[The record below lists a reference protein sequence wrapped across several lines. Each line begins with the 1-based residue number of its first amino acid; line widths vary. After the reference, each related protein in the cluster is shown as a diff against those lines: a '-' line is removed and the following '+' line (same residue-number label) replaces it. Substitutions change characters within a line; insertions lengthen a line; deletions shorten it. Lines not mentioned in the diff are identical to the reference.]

1 MLFRFSYSKR
11 NTVAV
16 LAVIALPIITYA
28 CGIPDMEI
36 TKTLDGNP
44 QIVNVGDVLSYSI
57 RIRSK
62 TTNAAGSQM
71 IITDTPSSGLTFIPE
86 DIQTSSPYSCFR
98 TIPGYGIGCYLEGP
112 ITDKTVK
119 IRFRVTEAAKC
130 STVTNTVR
138 IAEMNEPDP
147 NTSNNQSTVSTSVRC
162 NDPEISLKKT
172 LTIGSP
178 SVEAGERV
186 QYELRVKN
194 LDTYVSVHNVK
205 IVDTIPEGLAYN
217 AAKSSPHCSQQ
228 AQAIVCSTPE
238 IQKNNEGVFRIE
250 FTVLPTIVYP
260 HPVCTTGIDNSAYA
274 TTDEAPKVYSDT
286 VHLPVDCP
294 VPNVTLRKEVN
305 KTSVKSGEAV
315 EYNIIIKNTG
325 AARAQGVE
333 IFDILPTTAGV
344 QWNAGQSDNRCS
356 YASDKAML
364 YCQLGTLEPGK
375 EVRVSLTFDITD
387 SAPCNATFSN
397 SVRLNSLTQTN
408 IVASSPE
415 TTILCDL
422 PILSATKEADKTE
435 IDAGERIIYTIR
447 IQNSGNGDA
456 KDVVI
461 EDP

>member
-186 QYELRVKN
+186 QYELRVKT
-194 LDTYVSVHNVK
+194 L
-205 IVDTIPEGLAYN
+205 IPMY
-217 AAKSSPHCSQQ
+217 Q
-228 AQAIVCSTPE
+228 
-238 IQKNNEGVFRIE
+238 
-250 FTVLPTIVYP
+250 
-260 HPVCTTGIDNSAYA
+260 
-274 TTDEAPKVYSDT
+274 
-286 VHLPVDCP
+286 
-294 VPNVTLRKEVN
+294 
-305 KTSVKSGEAV
+305 
-315 EYNIIIKNTG
+315 
-325 AARAQGVE
+325 
-333 IFDILPTTAGV
+333 
-344 QWNAGQSDNRCS
+344 
-356 YASDKAML
+356 
-364 YCQLGTLEPGK
+364 
-375 EVRVSLTFDITD
+375 
-387 SAPCNATFSN
+387 
-397 SVRLNSLTQTN
+397 
-408 IVASSPE
+408 
-415 TTILCDL
+415 
-422 PILSATKEADKTE
+422 
-435 IDAGERIIYTIR
+435 YTM
-447 IQNSGNGDA
+447 
-456 KDVVI
+456 
-461 EDP
+461 